1 MTRTQQTIVTQGGT
15 ALITGASSGIG
26 EEFARRLA
34 AVGMR
39 LVLVARSENRLRQLA
54 EDLAGSYGIEARFLA
69 LDLIQP
75 DATQEIADHLA
86 EWDWEVDLLINNA
99 GFGTNGLFDAL
110 SLPRQ
115 RDEIALNVTALVAL
129 THALLPGMLRRKRG
143 VVINV
148 ASTAGFQPLPYM
160 AIYGATKAFVLSFT
174 EALAVEYEG
183 TGVHFQALCPGN
195 TETPFHEVVGSTNG
209 RVGQA
214 RTTEQVVQTS
224 LRALR
229 GHRVVVIDGTLN
241 ALLAQSPRLL
251 PRGVAARIAGMLLRP
266 R

>member
-1 MTRTQQTIVTQGGT
+1 MTSTRQTIVTQGNT

-34 AVGMR
+34 AAGMR

-54 EDLAGSYGIEARFLA
+54 EELARDHNVEARFLA
-69 LDLIQP
+69 LDLLQS
-75 DATQEIADHLA
+75 DAVEQIANHLE
-86 EWDWEVDLLINNA
+86 EWGWEVDLLINNA
-99 GFGTNGLFDAL
+99 GFGTHGIFTAL

-115 RDEIALNVTALVAL
+115 RDEIALNVTALVSL
-129 THALLPGMLRRKRG
+129 THLLVPNMAIRERG

-174 EALAVEYEG
+174 EALAIEFEG

-195 TETPFHEVVGSTNG
+195 TETPFHAAVGSTNG
-209 RVGQA
+209 RVGNA
-214 RTTEQVVQTS
+214 RTTGQVVQTS

-229 GHRVVVIDGTLN
+229 GHRVVVIDGALN
-241 ALLAQSPRLL
+241 SLLAQTPRFM
-251 PRGVAARIAGMLLRP
+251 P
-266 R
+266 